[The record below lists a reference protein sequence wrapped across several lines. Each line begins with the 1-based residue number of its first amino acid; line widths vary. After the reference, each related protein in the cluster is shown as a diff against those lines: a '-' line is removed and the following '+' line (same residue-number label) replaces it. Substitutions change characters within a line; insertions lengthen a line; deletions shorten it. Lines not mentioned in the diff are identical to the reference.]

1 MSTATSI
8 DHAWLQ
14 QKWQAL
20 TASVFADP
28 AAADAVWAELLRHY
42 SEPQRKYHN
51 LSHVTALL
59 RRAERHQEQIRQ
71 KEMVEFA
78 IWFHDVIYDTHLKD
92 NEERSAEWARCAMI
106 AMHIDEYHIPPV
118 MECIAATAMHAVS
131 SPEIPDLPL
140 FLDMD
145 LAILG
150 ADEDVY
156 HAYSAA
162 IRSEYAWVAEED
174 FRHGRSRVIEDFL
187 QRPSLFY
194 TPMMVASLEVRARH
208 NLNTELRELGQARRN

>member
-28 AAADAVWAELLRHY
+28 AAADAVWTELLRHY

-59 RRAERHQEQIRQ
+59 RRAEQHQEQIRQ
-71 KEMVEFA
+71 KEMVEFS

-106 AMHIDEYHIPPV
+106 AMNIDEYHIPPV
-118 MECIAATAMHAVS
+118 MECIAATALHAVS
-131 SPEIPDLPL
+131 SSEIPDLPL

-150 ADEDVY
+150 ADEDIY
-156 HAYSAA
+156 HAYSEA

-174 FRHGRSRVIEDFL
+174 FRHGRGRVIEDFL

-194 TPMMVASLEVRARH
+194 TPMMAASLEARARR
-208 NLNTELRELGQARRN
+208 NLNTELRELGQARNN